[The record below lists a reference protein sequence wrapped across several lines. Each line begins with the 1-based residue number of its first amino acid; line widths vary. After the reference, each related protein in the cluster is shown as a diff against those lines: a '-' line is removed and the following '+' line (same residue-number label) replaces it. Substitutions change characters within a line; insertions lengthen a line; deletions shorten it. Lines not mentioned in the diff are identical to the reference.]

1 MKFLISGISILSLTQ
16 IIFDV
21 LEAKH
26 KSEKRRKMFQRFVWQ
41 GSPIV
46 LGMATLG
53 LFYWRK
59 KILAGRY
66 LETGN
71 NFSRFQVLDA
81 KNRVL
86 DQRYHRGC
94 LDRAGVKISEL
105 DAPCPMRGCRSE
117 VWKEPIILQNA
128 PVEFLRVHWRTNC
141 RDRLRYQHS
150 WDLYRPWDRFLKT
163 IRMKIL
169 QTRR

>member
-1 MKFLISGISILSLTQ
+1 MKFLISGISILALTQ

-26 KSEKRRKMFQRFVWQ
+26 KSEKRRKMFQRILWQ

-71 NFSRFQVLDA
+71 NSSRFQVLDA
-81 KNRVL
+81 ENRVL
-86 DQRYHRGC
+86 DQRYHRGG
-94 LDRAGVKISEL
+94 LERAGVKISEL
-105 DAPCPMRGCRSE
+105 DTPCPMEAAHKRIGRNRLYCRMLQLNFSGCTG
-117 VWKEPIILQNA
+117 EPIAGTASGTITPGTFSVPWTGSWKPSA
-128 PVEFLRVHWRTNC
+128 WR
-141 RDRLRYQHS
+141 
-150 WDLYRPWDRFLKT
+150 
-163 IRMKIL
+163 
-169 QTRR
+169 

>member
-1 MKFLISGISILSLTQ
+1 MNYDYFLIMKFLISGISILALTQ

-26 KSEKRRKMFQRFVWQ
+26 KSEKRRKMFQRILWQ

-59 KILAGRY
+59 MILAGRY

-71 NFSRFQVLDA
+71 NSSRFQVLDA

-86 DQRYHRGC
+86 DQRYHRGG

-105 DAPCPMRGCRSE
+105 DTPCPMRGCRSE
-117 VWKEPIILQNA
+117 GSKEPIILQNA
-128 PVEFLRVHWRTNC
+128 PVDFLRVHWRTNC
-141 RDRLRYQHS
+141 GDRLRYHHA
-150 WDLYRPWDRFLKT
+150 WDL
-163 IRMKIL
+163 
-169 QTRR
+169 